1 VNRNVLSNQIRQLEQ
16 TMGQELFLRDQ
27 RNYLRTTLTPAGQ
40 ELAQEVREALA
51 PGMDPV
57 LVGGAEVSLDDGDDL
72 MFASKYIAGST
83 TPASTVS
90 PARARSISVST
101 MSG

>member
-51 PGMDPV
+51 LLQAIP
-57 LVGGAEVSLDDGDDL
+57 
-72 MFASKYIAGST
+72 
-83 TPASTVS
+83 
-90 PARARSISVST
+90 
-101 MSG
+101 